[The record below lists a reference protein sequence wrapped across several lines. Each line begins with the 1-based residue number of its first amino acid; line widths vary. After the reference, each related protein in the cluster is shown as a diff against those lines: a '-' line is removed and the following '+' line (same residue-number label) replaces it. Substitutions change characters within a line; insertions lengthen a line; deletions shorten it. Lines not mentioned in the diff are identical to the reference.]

1 MRIILSKWND
11 IIILLVLIYYGLV
24 FYRVLRFP
32 TETWKT
38 STENIKASKWS
49 IPYQILLPCVVIIFL
64 LKIFSIL

>member
-1 MRIILSKWND
+1 MRIILAKWND
-11 IIILLVLIYYGLV
+11 ILILLVLIYYGLV
-24 FYRVLRFP
+24 FYGVLKFP